1 VQQTSSGNYSTTT
14 DATLTIGGI
23 SDTFSVTTEAVP
35 SSGGGGGGGGG
46 CFIATAAFGSYM
58 EPHVVILREFRDRI
72 LLANPVG
79 RNLVSFYYK
88 VSPPIANFISQH
100 EALKFLVRWSL
111 LPVVGLSWM
120 ALNI

>member
-35 SSGGGGGGGGG
+35 SSGGGGGGG